1 MSQYDLNL
9 IDNYH
14 LQYECNEREM
24 FSRYMGLVAEFC
36 AQAEESIKVTKL
48 DYFSY
53 VSVKGLETLTH
64 VFRMLLL
71 YTKNL
76 DLTFYNCKKA
86 LYYYLEFIGQIGDD
100 NNEFLKLTSNDA
112 SLFVYKKTVFSIS
125 QPFRKEF
132 DEENVSNERLITDN
146 LFTLTELFLS
156 ICRKEIPRRVVN
168 STEDLTNT
176 LRSLTEYSTALLNM
190 DYKEPCELYNA
201 HLNVVLKFNDALS
214 VYDITDVQD
223 QLIAIVKKLPKVDID
238 IDKICSAVSSS
249 EINREELTL
258 RKYIN
263 TLFASCN

>member
-1 MSQYDLNL
+1 MSQYDLTL

-14 LQYECNEREM
+14 LQYNNNEREM
-24 FSRYMGLVAEFC
+24 FSRYMSLVSEFC
-36 AQAEESIKVTKL
+36 SQAEDSIKVNKFE
-48 DYFSY
+48 YFSY

-100 NNEFLKLTSNDA
+100 NHEFLKLTSNDA
-112 SLFVYKKTVFSIS
+112 SLFVYKKTVFSVS

-132 DEENVSNERLITDN
+132 DGEDNPKEKLITDN

-156 ICRKEIPRRVVN
+156 ILRKEIPRRVVN
-168 STEDLTNT
+168 NTEQLTDT
-176 LRSLTEYSTALLNM
+176 LRSITDYTTALLNM
-190 DYKEPCELYNA
+190 DFKESSETYNL
-201 HLNVVLKFNDALS
+201 HLKTILKFNDALS
-214 VYDITDVQD
+214 VYEISDVQE
-223 QLIAIVKKLPKVDID
+223 QLTAIVKKLPKTEID
-238 IDKICSAVSSS
+238 IDSICNAVSCS

-263 TLFASCN
+263 SLFANCS

>member
-1 MSQYDLNL
+1 MSQYDLTL

-14 LQYECNEREM
+14 LQYTNNEREM
-24 FSRYMGLVAEFC
+24 FSRYMSLVSEFC
-36 AQAEESIKVTKL
+36 AQAEDSIKVNKL
-48 DYFSY
+48 EYFSY

-100 NNEFLKLTSNDA
+100 NHEFLKLTSNDA
-112 SLFVYKKTVFSIS
+112 SLFVYKKTVFSVS

-132 DEENVSNERLITDN
+132 DGEDDSEEKLITDN
-146 LFTLTELFLS
+146 LFSLTELFLS
-156 ICRKEIPRRVVN
+156 IFRKEVPRRVVS

-176 LRSLTEYSTALLNM
+176 LRSLADYSTALLNM
-190 DYKEPCELYNA
+190 DYKESSKTYNA
-201 HLNVVLKFNDALS
+201 HLKAVLKFNDALS
-214 VYDITDVQD
+214 VYEISDVQE
-223 QLIAIVKKLPKVDID
+223 QLTAIVKKLPKVEID
-238 IDKICSAVSSS
+238 VDSICNAVSSS

-263 TLFASCN
+263 SLFANCA

>member
-9 IDNYH
+9 IDNYR
-14 LQYECNEREM
+14 LQYDCNEREM

-36 AQAEESIKVTKL
+36 AQAEDSIKVTKL

-112 SLFVYKKTVFSIS
+112 SLFVYKKTIFSIS
-125 QPFRKEF
+125 QTFRKEF
-132 DEENVSNERLITDN
+132 DGENVSNERLITDN

-168 STEDLTNT
+168 STEDLTTT
-176 LRSLTEYSTALLNM
+176 LMSLTEYSTALLNM
-190 DYKEPCELYNA
+190 DYKEPGELYNA
-201 HLNVVLKFNDALS
+201 HLKAVLKFNDALS

-223 QLIAIVKKLPKVDID
+223 QLTAIVKKLPKVGID

-263 TLFASCN
+263 SLFASCI

>member
-1 MSQYDLNL
+1 MSQYDLTL
-9 IDNYH
+9 IDNYRSE
-14 LQYECNEREM
+14 YDCNEREM
-24 FSRYMGLVAEFC
+24 FTRYMALVSEFC
-36 AQAEESIKVTKL
+36 VQAEESIKVNRL

-76 DLTFYNCKKA
+76 DITFYNCKKA

-100 NNEFLKLTSNDA
+100 NHEFLKLTSNDA
-112 SLFVYKKTVFSIS
+112 SLFVYKKTIFSVNQS
-125 QPFRKEF
+125 FRKEY
-132 DEENVSNERLITDN
+132 DENEKLITDN

-156 ICRKEIPRRVVN
+156 IFKREVPRRIIN

-176 LRSLTEYSTALLNM
+176 LRSLTDYSTALLNM
-190 DYKEPCELYNA
+190 DYKESDETYNK
-201 HLNVVLKFNDALS
+201 HLKAVLKFNDALA
-214 VYDITDVQD
+214 VHNITDVQD
-223 QLIAIVKKLPKVDID
+223 LMTAIVKKLPKVTISVDDI
-238 IDKICSAVSSS
+238 CTAVSSS

-263 TLFASCN
+263 NLFSNCS